1 MIQNITKERVD
12 FLIQKFEQQYPELL
26 YSILSMVTYPQPK
39 QLMDDVKDFYKI
51 RQLTHK
57 IYEKRYRHQPEEAKN
72 WLYNDLMI
80 FYNEDTPAMVGYV
93 DGYLEKIMR
102 SSIYNKKENQR
113 YISIKYIDHIENT
126 KNVDSIINIYLSKLT
141 PEERE
146 YFLVSFQNE

>member
-1 MIQNITKERVD
+1 MSKNITKERVD
-12 FLIQKFEQQYPELL
+12 VLIQKIEKQYPELL
-26 YSILSMVTYPQPK
+26 YNILSMVTYPQPK

-102 SSIYNKKENQR
+102 SYIYNKKDNQR
-113 YISIKYIDHIENT
+113 YISIRYIDHIENT
-126 KNVDSIINIYLSKLT
+126 KNIDSIINIYLSKLT

>member
-1 MIQNITKERVD
+1 MSKNITKERVD
-12 FLIQKFEQQYPELL
+12 VLIQKIEKQYPELL
-26 YSILSMVTYPQPK
+26 YNILSRVTYPQPK
-39 QLMDDVKDFYKI
+39 QLMDDVKNFHKI
-51 RQLTHK
+51 KQVTHK

-102 SSIYNKKENQR
+102 SYIYNKKDNQR
-113 YISIKYIDHIENT
+113 YISIRYIDHIENT
-126 KNVDSIINIYLSKLT
+126 KNIDSIINIYLSKLT

-146 YFLVSFQNE
+146 DFLVSFQNE